1 MSFPGRDS
9 FRVHSASLDGLVN
22 FDKAKADG
30 FRFIFGVD
38 EAGRGPLAGPVVA
51 AAVCVR
57 EASFIQKIAD
67 SKVLTSARRNLA
79 FHEIFERSWV
89 GVGLMSETV
98 IDRVNILRASHLA
111 MSHAVRDLTA
121 RMRGSLSSFS
131 ECGQGSCVKVLIDG
145 NSYSGTLPYQIETVV
160 QGDARSLSIACASIV
175 AKVIR
180 DRLMEKY
187 DLVYPGYDFSRHK
200 GYPTRAHCSAVKH
213 LGFSPIHRKTFNCP
227 F

>member
-1 MSFPGRDS
+1 MSLPGRDF
-9 FRVHSASLDGLVN
+9 FRGSSASLDGLVH

-57 EASFIQKIAD
+57 EVSFIQKIAD
-67 SKVLTSARRNLA
+67 SKVLTASRRQLA

-89 GVGLMSETV
+89 GVGLMSELV

-121 RMRGSLSSFS
+121 RMRGHVPSFAQA
-131 ECGQGSCVKVLIDG
+131 GQGSFVKVLIDG
-145 NSYSGTLPYQIETVV
+145 DSYSGSLPYQIETVV
-160 QGDARSLSIACASIV
+160 KGDAKSLSIACASIV

-187 DLVYPGYDFSRHK
+187 DQVYPGYDFSRHK
-200 GYPTRAHCSAVKH
+200 GYPTRAHCSAVNR
-213 LGFSPIHRKTFNCP
+213 LGFSPIHRRTFNCP
-227 F
+227 V